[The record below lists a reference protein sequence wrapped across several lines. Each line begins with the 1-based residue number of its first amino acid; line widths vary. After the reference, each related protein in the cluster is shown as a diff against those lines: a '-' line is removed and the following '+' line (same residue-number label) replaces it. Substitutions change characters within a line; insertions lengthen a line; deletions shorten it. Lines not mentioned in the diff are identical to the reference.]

1 MKLPRCRRSRRPRH
15 RSRQR
20 QLRAGVLVSRGVA
33 EAAVDAVVLVR
44 GRLLFRQAKLQSSL
58 LERTLPKRSRKLIS
72 CRVRAGRVEARR
84 LKALRFKALPFKAR
98 QFAAHVLNRRALLE
112 WRLLLP
118 SPPLRLRFRQ
128 LKVWPRL
135 VRQKERLC
143 SRLGCRDLGRVHGS
157 SGITFIRSQATCCAN
172 YFSMMRRSS
181 VFRTWSF
188 QICDPC

>member
-1 MKLPRCRRSRRPRH
+1 MKLPRCRRSRRPH
-15 RSRQR
+15 RRLRQR

-33 EAAVDAVVLVR
+33 EAAVDAVVLAR
-44 GRLLFRQAKLQSSL
+44 GRPLFRPAKLPSSL

-72 CRVRAGRVEARR
+72 CRVRAGQVEARR
-84 LKALRFKALPFKAR
+84 CKAR
-98 QFAAHVLNRRALLE
+98 SLGRCRCLGDRSPQRRLQVY
-112 WRLLLP
+112 
-118 SPPLRLRFRQ
+118 Q
-128 LKVWPRL
+128 LKVSPRL
-135 VRQKERLC
+135 VPQRERLC

-188 QICDPC
+188 QI